1 MGTLFNCAIITGLLF
16 LVVLMVWSVAK
27 SAVIVKE
34 GNAAVIERQGKFRKV
49 LGPGYHVIMPFVDAK
64 RAEVTLS
71 EQHFDTGPLS
81 LSTSNLAP
89 ITFNMSV
96 HYEIMRDPS
105 SPFLTPIAES
115 IYRAVYT
122 VHDWPEITK
131 EEALAVVT
139 QIVSGLDFKADIVE
153 TRNWAQ
159 VVAGKVRDE
168 LNKRANRW
176 GVYIAD
182 ISITN
187 IQYSDASREIASFES
202 RAKREAR
209 RKVIEAEG
217 QREIAETLGLT
228 NDEMLRWRYIETL
241 REAMSKPDARIM
253 IAPEAGGGL
262 NPTALAQLQ
271 HARLIGN
278 NSGNESPT
286 DQSYLPPPQADNPA
300 ATPAADTQ
308 MLPQQGQSTAIE
320 PSGLTPAARNRVPM
334 REVRTRDEELGR

>member
-1 MGTLFNCAIITGLLF
+1 MDLFNCALVTILLF
-16 LVVLMVWSVAK
+16 AVVVGALSVAK

-49 LGPGYHVIMPFVDAK
+49 LGPGYHVIMPFMDAK

-71 EQHFDTGPLS
+71 EQHFDTGQLS
-81 LSTSNLAP
+81 LSTANLAP

-122 VHDWPEITK
+122 VHDWQEITK

-139 QIVSGLDFKADIVE
+139 QVVSGLDFKADIVD
-153 TRNWAQ
+153 TRNWAHA
-159 VVAGKVRDE
+159 VAGKVRDE
-168 LNKRANRW
+168 LNKQANRW

-182 ISITN
+182 INITN
-187 IQYSDASREIASFES
+187 IQYSDVSREIASFEG

-209 RKVIEAEG
+209 KKVIEAEG

-253 IAPEAGGGL
+253 IAPEASGGI

-271 HARLIGN
+271 HARLIPSGN
-278 NSGNESPT
+278 NSGSESPA
-286 DQSYLPPPQADNPA
+286 DQGRLPQPRVDNPT
-300 ATPAADTQ
+300 ATETQ
-308 MLPQQGQSTAIE
+308 MLPQQGQATPVE
-320 PSGLTPAARNRVPM
+320 PSGLTPAARNRMPM